1 VLTAG
6 LIDLV
11 LVMHIAYRWGFIQT
25 VIASMVAAACLDYF
39 YMPPIFSLYEHD
51 FQDWISSGMF
61 VIVA

>member
-1 VLTAG
+1 MTAG

-39 YMPPIFSLYEHD
+39 YMPPIFSLYDHD